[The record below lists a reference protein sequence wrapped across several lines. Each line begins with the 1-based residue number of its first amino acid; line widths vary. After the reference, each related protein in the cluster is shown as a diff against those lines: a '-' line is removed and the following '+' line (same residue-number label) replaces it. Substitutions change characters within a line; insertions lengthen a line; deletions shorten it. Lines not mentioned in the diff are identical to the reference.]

1 MTTEKEYNEL
11 WDENIALR
19 DRLAE
24 IQIEVMDAHDA
35 LMLMSNLWVKLP
47 LTRESKE
54 QRQYRK
60 GYTQAMHRAAKCI
73 SRALQ
78 TED

>member
-35 LMLMSNLWVKLP
+35 
-47 LTRESKE
+47 
-54 QRQYRK
+54 
-60 GYTQAMHRAAKCI
+60 
-73 SRALQ
+73 
-78 TED
+78 